1 MLRYINISIRFL
13 FIILALPIVFY
24 LGVVQN
30 TDLSFFIGRW
40 EAKAEKLLALLQT
53 FLDKYFPV
61 ASEQER

>member
-1 MLRYINISIRFL
+1 MSNYINIFIRFL
-13 FIILALPIVFY
+13 FIILALPIIFY

-40 EAKAEKLLALLQT
+40 EAKAEKLLSLLQI

-61 ASEQER
+61 RFE